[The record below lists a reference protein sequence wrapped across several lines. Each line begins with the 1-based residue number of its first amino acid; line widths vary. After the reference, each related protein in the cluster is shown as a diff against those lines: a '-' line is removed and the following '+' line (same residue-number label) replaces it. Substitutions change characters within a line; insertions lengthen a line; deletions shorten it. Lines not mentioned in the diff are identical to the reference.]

1 MELKINFIVG
11 IMVIF
16 FWVTP
21 AYAYLDTGTGSILLQ
36 GLLAGIAGLVT
47 IISFYWGKVKIFF
60 TKLFRSKD
68 SPEDSM

>member
-1 MELKINFIVG
+1 MKLKINFIVA
-11 IMVIF
+11 IMVIC

-47 IISFYWGKVKIFF
+47 IITFYWGKVKIFF
-60 TKLFRSKD
+60 SKISRSKD